1 MVSIMKALPAD
12 RPLHRRY
19 LHVATTSDPV
29 GWGAREVA
37 SMRQR
42 VHRRLPLKSIKLI
55 QKFTKFAVRAAKMTA
70 RRLCGPDC
78 RGNNGKDK
86 DASSKKVCG
95 PDR

>member
-37 SMRQR
+37 SNVPDGLGGVQLRQGPPGFHFIR
-42 VHRRLPLKSIKLI
+42 VDGR
-55 QKFTKFAVRAAKMTA
+55 Q
-70 RRLCGPDC
+70 
-78 RGNNGKDK
+78 GKP
-86 DASSKKVCG
+86 A
-95 PDR
+95 

>member
-37 SMRQR
+37 SSNETKGT
-42 VHRRLPLKSIKLI
+42 PPPAAEC
-55 QKFTKFAVRAAKMTA
+55 TKFAVRAAKDDRKKA
-70 RRLCGPDC
+70 LRSGLQREQRKRQRR
-78 RGNNGKDK
+78 K
-86 DASSKKVCG
+86 
-95 PDR
+95 

>member
-37 SMRQR
+37 SNETKGTPPPAAE
-42 VHRRLPLKSIKLI
+42 VKI
-55 QKFTKFAVRAAKMTA
+55 QKFSPKRGVRTCTKFAVRAAKDDRKKA
-70 RRLCGPDC
+70 LRSGLQREQRKRQRR
-78 RGNNGKDK
+78 K
-86 DASSKKVCG
+86 
-95 PDR
+95 

>member
-37 SMRQR
+37 SNE
-42 VHRRLPLKSIKLI
+42 
-55 QKFTKFAVRAAKMTA
+55 TKGTPPPAAEVNQVDSKVLNLRSGPQAA